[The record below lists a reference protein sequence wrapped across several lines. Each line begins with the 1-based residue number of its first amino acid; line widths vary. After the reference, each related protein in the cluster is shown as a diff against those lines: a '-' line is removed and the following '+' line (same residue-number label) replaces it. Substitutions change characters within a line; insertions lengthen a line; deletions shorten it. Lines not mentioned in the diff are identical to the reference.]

1 MVEKNNNNKIE
12 EEEEEVIFHYTG
24 TQYTMERKIGSPM
37 YLTQVLLNP
46 TSPKQR
52 ENEEEEEE
60 GK

>member
-1 MVEKNNNNKIE
+1 
-12 EEEEEVIFHYTG
+12 
-24 TQYTMERKIGSPM
+24 MERKIGSHPM